1 METGRISA
9 NQELGLAAYQ
19 GRMVAEVLT
28 CVNNLHNRCDKIAD
42 GTAILGCAAFCSGLH
57 STDNGSLLQNS
68 VLEGY
73 SYPDGLGSAV
83 GGQSFLEIKESSQVG
98 SSQYQTLNT
107 PSQELPLESDRKCLR
122 KGTYG
127 VVEVETTKKK
137 RKMAHTERISRA
149 VDESQVSVNMSENA
163 LHIPAQGQGEAAK
176 ARIMRLQKGK
186 DALIVVK
193 SAEQSLLSRA
203 APPSFVDEG
212 IDKEEAAVEWQQ
224 CVSLLKS
231 YGILR
236 NPEFLTQTVPHC
248 VPHPGYVGDGLL
260 PKLCKTCGTLEEP
273 NNTVICDDCQE
284 AFHLSCCFPR
294 MSSKYFK
301 REDYWFCISCKKQ
314 KKMDS
319 KLTERSSSQ
328 GNCSSVGFSC
338 HVSKAR
344 LGPAHQTDVPLWQG
358 RVEGDDLE
366 RRAVGCI
373 GMEIPLLQEQK
384 DAEKDYLL
392 KTFEDK
398 VKSLCW
404 LPAERLPNGMLENW
418 LKCNNVVA
426 EAFKDSDGRK
436 HNQVVCGKWRRAP
449 LNVEQS
455 DDWEC
460 FCAMEWDPLHADC
473 AIPQERST
481 EEISIRMQAN
491 SDSQGS
497 EALHR
502 KTTLRRGKCAP

>member
-1 METGRISA
+1 
-9 NQELGLAAYQ
+9 
-19 GRMVAEVLT
+19 
-28 CVNNLHNRCDKIAD
+28 
-42 GTAILGCAAFCSGLH
+42 
-57 STDNGSLLQNS
+57 
-68 VLEGY
+68 
-73 SYPDGLGSAV
+73 
-83 GGQSFLEIKESSQVG
+83 
-98 SSQYQTLNT
+98 
-107 PSQELPLESDRKCLR
+107 
-122 KGTYG
+122 
-127 VVEVETTKKK
+127 
-137 RKMAHTERISRA
+137 
-149 VDESQVSVNMSENA
+149 
-163 LHIPAQGQGEAAK
+163 
-176 ARIMRLQKGK
+176 
-186 DALIVVK
+186 
-193 SAEQSLLSRA
+193 
-203 APPSFVDEG
+203 
-212 IDKEEAAVEWQQ
+212 
-224 CVSLLKS
+224 
-231 YGILR
+231 
-236 NPEFLTQTVPHC
+236 
-248 VPHPGYVGDGLL
+248 
-260 PKLCKTCGTLEEP
+260 
-273 NNTVICDDCQE
+273 
-284 AFHLSCCFPR
+284 
-294 MSSKYFK
+294 
-301 REDYWFCISCKKQ
+301 
-314 KKMDS
+314 MDS